1 VHALIASI
9 LAQAEGEEVSEAKDL
24 YPAPG
29 ELIIGLIAFA
39 ILFYFTWKWVLP
51 RFKQVLEERREKIQ
65 GEMERAEATRKEADK
80 LQEEYRSQLTGAR
93 DEANRIIEESRATA
107 DQLRRDLQAKA
118 EEEAQGIV
126 ARAQE
131 EIRGE
136 RDRVFQELRAQV
148 GSIAVEIAG
157 RVVGQSLDEKT
168 HQRLIDEFID
178 EVASGAAANGNG
190 KGTAEDSGT
199 EDSGTKDN
207 GNGV

>member
-1 VHALIASI
+1 MFALIGSI
-9 LAQAEGEEVSEAKDL
+9 LPQAEGVSDAKDL
-24 YPAPG
+24 YPEVG
-29 ELIIGLIAFA
+29 ELIVGLLAFA
-39 ILFYFTWKWVLP
+39 VLFFFTWKWVLP

-80 LQEEYRSQLTGAR
+80 LQEEYRSQLHGAR
-93 DEANRIIEESRATA
+93 EEANRIIEESRGTA
-107 DQLRRDLQAKA
+107 DQLRRELQAKA

-148 GSIAVEIAG
+148 GSIAVELAG

-178 EVASGAAANGNG
+178 EVASGASANGTG
-190 KGTAEDSGT
+190 RGTAEDGGSI
-199 EDSGTKDN
+199 DSGERA
-207 GNGV
+207 

>member
-1 VHALIASI
+1 MLALIASI
-9 LAQAEGEEVSEAKDL
+9 LAQAEESAEAVSDAKDL
-24 YPAPG
+24 YPAVG
-29 ELIIGLIAFA
+29 ELIVGLIAFA
-39 ILFYFTWKWVLP
+39 VLFFFTWKWVIP
-51 RFKQVLEERREKIQ
+51 SFKKVLEERREKIQ

-80 LQEEYRSQLTGAR
+80 LQEEYRTQLNGAR
-93 DEANRIIEESRATA
+93 EEANRIIEESRATA

-131 EIRGE
+131 EIRAE

-178 EVASGAAANGNG
+178 EVASGAAATGNGNGNG
-190 KGTAEDSGT
+190 KAKDSEKG
-199 EDSGTKDN
+199 D
-207 GNGV
+207 